1 MKRPHYLILLPLLSL
16 LAAACSTTSALP
28 DDEQL
33 YTGIKK
39 ITYADDPALRRTRKG
54 RDSVGVITAVG
65 NAVEAVSQALQGK
78 GGSLTDALQ
87 PTQPLTKEEIKEA
100 KRQQA
105 ADEADFATAKAE
117 VDAVLAYP
125 PNNALFGSSYYH
137 SPLQVGLWLH
147 NGLADA
153 KGKLGQW
160 IFRHFATEPVLLS
173 QVNPQMR
180 AKVATNTLHN
190 YGYFKGRVN
199 YEVLTAKNP
208 RKAKV
213 RYDVRAGDLY
223 RLDSVAYVGF
233 LPAIDSLLRQHSHEA
248 LLHRGDAFSVVN
260 LAAEQTRIA
269 QLLRNNGYYYFNPNY
284 TTFRAD
290 TVMRRGH
297 VQLQVV
303 PADNRSPRADRPWYI
318 GRTYVSLRAH
328 EGDVIE
334 HTLRRR
340 NYTYYYSGE
349 KMPLR
354 ANLWRHAIAHRKGE
368 RYRQTDESTTLEK
381 LGAMGVLSHIDLS
394 YTPRDTT
401 DRCDTLDV
409 LVTAVMDKLYDST
422 FEMNATLKS
431 NQQVGPG
438 VAYELAKR
446 NAFRGGEKVSF
457 RIFGSYEWQTGA
469 GARGGNSLLN
479 SYELGTQLSL
489 KFPRFL
495 FPGVSRKR
503 MRFYNQTE
511 IAVDADWKNRSNFY
525 NMVSMGL
532 GITYSWHR
540 RARSQH
546 ELTLFNLSYDKLLH
560 TTHGFDSIM
569 TANPAL
575 YISMRDQFVPSMSYT
590 FTYQSSRQS
599 RRPWWLQVMAKEA
612 GNVTSAIYALCGES
626 LHKRGKQ
633 LFGNP
638 FAQYLKVT
646 AEAHKSFVFNSNL
659 KLATRLFGGVI
670 YSYGN
675 SHSAPYSDLF
685 YVGGANSVRA
695 FTVRSLGP
703 GSFRAANTRYAYMDQ
718 TGDVKLEANAELRA
732 RLFGDLHGAV
742 FLDAGNVWLLRDDA
756 NRPGG
761 RLTAETLRRIA
772 LGTGAGLR
780 YDLDF
785 IVIRFDVGIA
795 LHAPY
800 DTRKSGF
807 YNIEKFKDGLAFH
820 FAIGYPF

>member
-105 ADEADFATAKAE
+105 ADEADFAIAKAE

-160 IFRHFATEPVLLS
+160 IFRHFATDPVLLS

-269 QLLRNNGYYYFNPNY
+269 QLLRNYGYYYFNPNY

-290 TVMRRGH
+290 TVMRRCH

-303 PADNRSPRADRPWYI
+303 PADNRPPRADRPWYI
-318 GRTYVSLRAH
+318 GRT
-328 EGDVIE
+328 
-334 HTLRRR
+334 
-340 NYTYYYSGE
+340 
-349 KMPLR
+349 
-354 ANLWRHAIAHRKGE
+354 
-368 RYRQTDESTTLEK
+368 
-381 LGAMGVLSHIDLS
+381 
-394 YTPRDTT
+394 
-401 DRCDTLDV
+401 
-409 LVTAVMDKLYDST
+409 
-422 FEMNATLKS
+422 
-431 NQQVGPG
+431 
-438 VAYELAKR
+438 
-446 NAFRGGEKVSF
+446 
-457 RIFGSYEWQTGA
+457 
-469 GARGGNSLLN
+469 
-479 SYELGTQLSL
+479 
-489 KFPRFL
+489 
-495 FPGVSRKR
+495 
-503 MRFYNQTE
+503 
-511 IAVDADWKNRSNFY
+511 
-525 NMVSMGL
+525 
-532 GITYSWHR
+532 
-540 RARSQH
+540 
-546 ELTLFNLSYDKLLH
+546 
-560 TTHGFDSIM
+560 
-569 TANPAL
+569 
-575 YISMRDQFVPSMSYT
+575 
-590 FTYQSSRQS
+590 
-599 RRPWWLQVMAKEA
+599 
-612 GNVTSAIYALCGES
+612 
-626 LHKRGKQ
+626 
-633 LFGNP
+633 
-638 FAQYLKVT
+638 
-646 AEAHKSFVFNSNL
+646 
-659 KLATRLFGGVI
+659 
-670 YSYGN
+670 
-675 SHSAPYSDLF
+675 
-685 YVGGANSVRA
+685 
-695 FTVRSLGP
+695 
-703 GSFRAANTRYAYMDQ
+703 
-718 TGDVKLEANAELRA
+718 
-732 RLFGDLHGAV
+732 
-742 FLDAGNVWLLRDDA
+742 
-756 NRPGG
+756 
-761 RLTAETLRRIA
+761 
-772 LGTGAGLR
+772 
-780 YDLDF
+780 
-785 IVIRFDVGIA
+785 
-795 LHAPY
+795 
-800 DTRKSGF
+800 
-807 YNIEKFKDGLAFH
+807 
-820 FAIGYPF
+820 